1 MAEMSMTDETK
12 AHGIYCF
19 FETINSYFITYSETN
34 NKGFKIFIQSF
45 KSQASRYF
53 IGILLVFQ
61 ATTNLRMYD
70 ELEAHRRKFLFVR
83 VCVCVG
89 GGGGEGGGV

>member
-45 KSQASRYF
+45 
-53 IGILLVFQ
+53 
-61 ATTNLRMYD
+61 NN
-70 ELEAHRRKFLFVR
+70 ELF
-83 VCVCVG
+83 
-89 GGGGEGGGV
+89 